1 MMQLL
6 TELILENKM
15 SKNAMFTEKEL
26 TEAMVAFMENPDVEM
41 IEFKSDKN
49 PGVTYKVTLSD
60 GTEISN
66 ENAWQ
71 KIGLLV

>member
-6 TELILENKM
+6 IELTEENNM

-26 TEAMVAFMENPDVEM
+26 TEAMVNFMENPELEM
-41 IEFKSDKN
+41 VEFKSDKN
-49 PGVTYKVTLSD
+49 PGVVYKVTMSD

-66 ENAWQ
+66 ENA
-71 KIGLLV
+71 